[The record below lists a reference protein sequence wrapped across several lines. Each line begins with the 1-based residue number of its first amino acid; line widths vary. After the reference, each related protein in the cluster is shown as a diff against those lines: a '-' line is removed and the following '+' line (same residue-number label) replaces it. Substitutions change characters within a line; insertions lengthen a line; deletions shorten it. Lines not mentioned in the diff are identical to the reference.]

1 MLLGAAFGAADGL
14 SALTSSP
21 GSGVAGIWVPG
32 GIGLAGLLLGGI
44 GLWPALVVGGMAAAP
59 AYGPLSAASVPIVL
73 INALAVVMAAWA
85 IQRLGADTRLG
96 RLRDVARF
104 VAGSLVSAIPLGALG
119 IATLLALGSTEEGST
134 GSVVALWI
142 LSTATGFL
150 VVGGAVTVLGRRWR
164 DPVPGRRLL
173 EAAVGLVAV
182 AGLSYAVFS
191 DEWGGLLLVLL
202 LVAALVAG
210 RAGPRGA
217 AITSLLVFGFTAA
230 TVMQGG
236 GPFGGD
242 DVTSRSLSY
251 QTAVLVMAVGLMAIG
266 AIGSGEPGAVPARP
280 TMGLAVG
287 LLVGGGL
294 ALGLSEAIVAP
305 ELILVVPKAQVTLVG
320 MLMALVVTLGAL
332 AGTGLRGHAAAVRS
346 AGGRWWAW
354 AALAGAAA
362 FGAEELFLMS
372 LTYIEVTRAIVL
384 ASLAP
389 VMLLAVGMAR
399 RQVPVSAAVLGG
411 LALVLVG
418 FYAITPG
425 DGWLSGLG
433 AEGLWLGIGS
443 SACTAILLIAL
454 LACRQRA
461 GTGPTVAATFAV
473 AAGCAAVLAAALDV
487 LPGTDLWANEA
498 VLGGILYVAIL
509 GALVP
514 VLVATWAVPLLGA
527 TRVALFE
534 VLAPPIAVLAAL
546 AWGESAVGAWQ
557 AAGIILLLAGVA
569 VGARMHVSAH
579 AH

>member
-1 MLLGAAFGAADGL
+1 MLGAAFGAADGL
-14 SALTSSP
+14 AALTSSP

-32 GIGLAGLLLGGI
+32 GIGLAGLLIGGI

-85 IQRLGADTRLG
+85 IHRLGTDTRLG

-104 VAGSLVSAIPLGALG
+104 VAGSLVAAIPLGALG
-119 IATLLALGSTEEGST
+119 IATLLAIGSTEEGAT

-164 DPVPGRRLL
+164 DPIPGPRLV
-173 EAAVGLVAV
+173 EAAVGLAAV

-191 DEWGGLLLVLL
+191 DDWGGLLLVLL

-280 TMGLAVG
+280 TLGLAVG
-287 LLVGGGL
+287 LLAGGGL

-305 ELILVVPKAQVTLVG
+305 ELIVVVPKAQVTLVG

-332 AGTGLRGHAAAVRS
+332 AGTGLRGHVAAVRS

-354 AALAGAAA
+354 AAVAGAAT

-372 LTYIEVTRAIVL
+372 LSYIEVTRAIVL

-399 RQVPVSAAVLGG
+399 RQVRVSAAVLGS

-443 SACTAILLIAL
+443 STCTAILLLAL
-454 LACRQRA
+454 LACRQQA

-473 AAGCAAVLAAALDV
+473 AAACAAVLAAALGV
-487 LPGTDLWANEA
+487 LPGTNLWANEA

-514 VLVATWAVPLLGA
+514 ILVATWAVPLLGA

-546 AWGESAVGAWQ
+546 AWGESPVGAWQ
-557 AAGIILLLAGVA
+557 AAGIILLLTGVA
-569 VGARMHVSAH
+569 VGARLHVSAH

>member
-14 SALTSSP
+14 SGLTSSP

-44 GLWPALVVGGMAAAP
+44 GLWPALVVGGLAAAP

-73 INALAVVMAAWA
+73 VNALAVVMAAWA
-85 IQRLGADTRLG
+85 IHQLRVDTRLG

-119 IATLLALGSTEEGST
+119 IATLLALGSTDEGST

-182 AGLSYAVFS
+182 AGLSYAVFT

-217 AITSLLVFGFTAA
+217 AVTSLLVFGFTAA

-251 QTAVLVMAVGLMAIG
+251 QTAVLVMSVGLLAIG
-266 AIGSGEPGAVPARP
+266 AIGSGEAGAVPARP
-280 TMGLAVG
+280 SMALAVG

-305 ELILVVPKAQVTLVG
+305 ELIVVVPKAQVTLVG
-320 MLMALVVTLGAL
+320 MLMALVVVLGAL
-332 AGTGLRGHAAAVRS
+332 AGTGLRSHAAAVRS

-354 AALAGAAA
+354 AAVAGAAA

-372 LTYIEVTRAIVL
+372 LTYIEVTRAIVV

-389 VMLLAVGMAR
+389 VMLLAVAMAR

-443 SACTAILLIAL
+443 SACTAVLLLAL

-473 AAGCAAVLAAALDV
+473 AAACAAVLAAVLGV

-569 VGARMHVSAH
+569 VGTRLHVSAH

>member
-1 MLLGAAFGAADGL
+1 M
-14 SALTSSP
+14 P
-21 GSGVAGIWVPG
+21 
-32 GIGLAGLLLGGI
+32 
-44 GLWPALVVGGMAAAP
+44 
-59 AYGPLSAASVPIVL
+59 
-73 INALAVVMAAWA
+73 
-85 IQRLGADTRLG
+85 
-96 RLRDVARF
+96 
-104 VAGSLVSAIPLGALG
+104 
-119 IATLLALGSTEEGST
+119 
-134 GSVVALWI
+134 
-142 LSTATGFL
+142 
-150 VVGGAVTVLGRRWR
+150 
-164 DPVPGRRLL
+164 
-173 EAAVGLVAV
+173 
-182 AGLSYAVFS
+182 
-191 DEWGGLLLVLL
+191 WGGLLLVLL